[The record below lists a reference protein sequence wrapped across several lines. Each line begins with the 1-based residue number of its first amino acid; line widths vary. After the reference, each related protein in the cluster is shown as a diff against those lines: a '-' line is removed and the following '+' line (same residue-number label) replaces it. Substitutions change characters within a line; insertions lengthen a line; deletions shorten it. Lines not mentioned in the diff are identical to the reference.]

1 MDERIENW
9 IMIEERKINK
19 FLKEQFG
26 SKLKFGEN
34 LSKYSWFNLGGPAEI
49 FFRPDNKDQLKKFL
63 LEMNKNDYKTHFLGA
78 GSNTLIRDGGIKGA
92 VIKLGSQFSG
102 IKKLDQNTI
111 QVGAATLDR
120 KVADF
125 AKENGIGNMEFLSCI
140 PGSIGGAII
149 MNSGCYGSEISNIL
163 KSINIIDENGKEQ
176 EFEKKDIEFY
186 YRGSNLPKNY
196 LILSAKLQGI
206 LASKQTIE
214 KKQNDLINKKK
225 QSQPSQVKTGGSTF
239 KNSKEKKAWML
250 IKETGCDKLYIG
262 DAKISE
268 KHCNFFIND
277 GKATA
282 SDIEKL
288 ITKVKKEISNKT
300 GVNLELEVKIVGYEK

>member
-26 SKLKFGEN
+26 STLKFGEN